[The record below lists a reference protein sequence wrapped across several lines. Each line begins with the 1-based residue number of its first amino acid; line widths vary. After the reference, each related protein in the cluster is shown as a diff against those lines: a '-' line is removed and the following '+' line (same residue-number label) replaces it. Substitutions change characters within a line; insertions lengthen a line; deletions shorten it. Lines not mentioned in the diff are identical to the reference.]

1 MTADAV
7 AKEAGV
13 TLFTKSPGLSS
24 QAAAE
29 LLAQIGPNEIST
41 SKPKPLIFQLLAYF
55 VQPLIAILLIAAVI
69 SGVSGDWLNAAIIIV
84 IVLGSIGL
92 DFYQTRRSQVAAESL
107 RSQVAPTAT
116 AKRDGVWS
124 ELPRSALV
132 PGDLI
137 RLTAGMLVPAD
148 AQLLTAADLHVQQS
162 ALTGESMPV
171 EKTASLSSS
180 AALDNST
187 PENPADASNL
197 VFMGSSVVSGR
208 AEALVSATGARTTF
222 GGIVTSLARRAP
234 ETEFERGMKSFSLFI
249 VQIVLFLT
257 LFVFAVNT
265 LHKRD
270 PLQSLLFAVALAV
283 GLTPEFL
290 PMITTITLSN
300 GASRMAK
307 KKVIVKNLSSIQN
320 FGQMDTLC
328 SDKTGTLTGGVMTL
342 AGRLNPA
349 GAPSERVFMLAYLN
363 SLFETG
369 ITNPLNTAI
378 LDTTV
383 SGIKGAD
390 PLDQAI
396 LNADHPDVQLYRK
409 QDEMPF
415 DFERR
420 RASVVVTKAGES
432 GHLMLTKG
440 APESV
445 LAVCTTYEHSGEGE
459 HSSEDEQNAGA
470 LPLDAAAQARI
481 SVVYQGF
488 SAQGLR
494 VIAVARR
501 DILEADQ
508 QPAYQASDEHDLT
521 LVGFVTFLDPPLP
534 DAREVLDELRAKGV
548 AVKILTGDNELVAR
562 HVCEAVGLDVG
573 RVVLGSELAAMTDTA
588 LLQVAEANTVFARV
602 APAQKNRIILALK
615 ARKHVVGYMGDGIN
629 DAPSLHT
636 ADVGV
641 SVAGATDIA
650 RDAADII
657 LLEPGLRV
665 LLSGILEGRRAYGNV
680 MKYLLMGTSS
690 NFGNMFSMAGASV
703 FLPFLPMLP
712 TQILV
717 NNFLYD
723 LAQITIPSDNVDDAF
738 IQKPH
743 HWDIGLIRRFM
754 FWIGPISSVYDFLT
768 FYVLLRIFHAREAE
782 FHTGWFI
789 ESLATQTLVIFVIR
803 TFGNPLKSRPSR
815 PLALAA
821 TLVVLVGALL
831 PFTPLSGLLGF
842 VPLPP
847 LYFVFLIGATLT
859 YLGLVEL
866 VKRRLF
872 GQVMG

>member
-1 MTADAV
+1 MPETVNLEPSIPIMSGTAVGLTTQV
-7 AKEAGV
+7 ARER
-13 TLFTKSPGLSS
+13 
-24 QAAAE
+24 
-29 LLAQIGPNEIST
+29 LAQFGPNEIST
-41 SKPKPLIFQLLAYF
+41 SKPKPIMFQLLAYF
-55 VQPLIAILLIAAVI
+55 IQPLIAILLIAAVI
-69 SGVSGDWLNAAIIIV
+69 SGVSGDWLNASIIIV
-84 IVLGSIGL
+84 IVLGSVGL
-92 DFYQTRRSQVAAESL
+92 DFYQTRRSQVAAEGL

-116 AKRDGVWS
+116 VRRDGAWT
-124 ELPRSALV
+124 ELPRGDVV

-137 RLTAGMLVPAD
+137 RLSAGMLVPAD
-148 AQLLTAADLHVQQS
+148 AQLLSASDLHVQQS

-171 EKTASLSSS
+171 EKSVAAKTGSSS
-180 AALDNST
+180 ASDAPENPIS
-187 PENPADASNL
+187 ENPADASDL
-197 VFMGSSVVSGR
+197 VFVGSSVVSGR
-208 AEALVSATGARTTF
+208 AEALVTATGARTTF
-222 GGIVTSLARRAP
+222 GGIVTSLTRRAP

-249 VQIVLFLT
+249 VQIVLFLV

-265 LHKRD
+265 LNKRD
-270 PLQSLLFAVALAV
+270 PLESLLFAVALAV

-290 PMITTITLSN
+290 PMITSITLSN
-300 GASRMAK
+300 GAGRMAK
-307 KKVIVKNLSSIQN
+307 KKVIIKNLSSIQN

-328 SDKTGTLTGGVMTL
+328 TDKTGTLTGGVMTL
-342 AGRLNPA
+342 ADRLDPA
-349 GAPSERVFMLAYLN
+349 GVLSERVFLLAYLN

-369 ITNPLNTAI
+369 ITHPLNTAI
-378 LDTTV
+378 LDTKN
-383 SGIKGAD
+383 ID

-396 LNADHPDVQLYRK
+396 LNADHSDVQPYRK
-409 QDEMPF
+409 LDEMPF

-420 RASVVVTKAGES
+420 RASVVVVKAGEQ

-445 LAVCTTYEHSGEGE
+445 LTVCTSF
-459 HSSEDEQNAGA
+459 EQAGTP
-470 LPLDAAAQARI
+470 LPLDDAARTRIQA
-481 SVVYQGF
+481 VYQGL
-488 SAQGLR
+488 SAQGFR
-494 VIAVARR
+494 VIAVAQRSMAA
-501 DILEADQ
+501 ADQ
-508 QPAYQASDEHDLT
+508 QPTYRASDEHGLT
-521 LVGFVTFLDPPLP
+521 LVGFVSFLDPPLP
-534 DAREVLDELRAKGV
+534 DAREVLGELRARGV
-548 AVKILTGDNELVAR
+548 SIKILTGDNELVTR
-562 HVCEAVGLDVG
+562 HVCEAVGLIVN
-573 RVVLGSELAAMTDTA
+573 RVVLGSELEGMTDTA
-588 LLQVAEANTVFARV
+588 LLQVAESNTVFARV
-602 APAQKNRIILALK
+602 SPAQKNRVILALK
-615 ARKHVVGYMGDGIN
+615 ARRHVVGYMGDGIN

-636 ADVGV
+636 ADVGI

-657 LLEPGLRV
+657 LLQPGLRV

-690 NFGNMFSMAGASV
+690 NFGNMFSMAGASI

-768 FYVLLRIFHAREAE
+768 FYVLLRVFHAGAAE
-782 FHTGWFI
+782 FHTGWFV

-803 TFGNPLKSRPSR
+803 TFGNPLKSRASR
-815 PLALAA
+815 PLTLAA
-821 TLVVLVGALL
+821 IGVVLVGALL
-831 PFTPLSGLLGF
+831 PYTPLSGLLSF

-847 LYFVFLIGATLT
+847 LYFVFLTLATLT

>member
-1 MTADAV
+1 MPDTATLEPTISETAV
-7 AKEAGV
+7 
-13 TLFTKSPGLSS
+13 GLTT
-24 QAAAE
+24 QAARE
-29 LLAQIGPNEIST
+29 VRAQTGPNEIST
-41 SKPKPLIFQLLAYF
+41 SKPRPLIFQLLAYF
-55 VQPLIAILLIAAVI
+55 IQPLIAILLIAAVI
-69 SGVSGDWLNAAIIIV
+69 SGVSGDWLNAGIIIV
-84 IVLGSIGL
+84 IVLGSIAL

-107 RSQVAPTAT
+107 RVQVAPMAT
-116 AKRDGVWS
+116 VKRDGAWT
-124 ELPRSALV
+124 ELPRGELV

-137 RLTAGMLVPAD
+137 RLSAGMLVPAD
-148 AQLLTAADLHVQQS
+148 ARLLGSSDLHVQQS

-171 EKTASLSSS
+171 EKSVAVKTISSNGS
-180 AALDNST
+180 DAPEDPIS
-187 PENPADASNL
+187 ENPADASDL
-197 VFMGSSVVSGR
+197 VFVGSSVVSGR
-208 AEALVSATGARTTF
+208 AEALVTATGARTTF
-222 GGIVTSLARRAP
+222 GGIVTSVARRAP

-249 VQIVLFLT
+249 VQVVLFLT

-270 PLQSLLFAVALAV
+270 PLESLLFAVALAV

-290 PMITTITLSN
+290 PMITSITLSN
-300 GASRMAK
+300 GAGRMAK

-328 SDKTGTLTGGVMTL
+328 SDKTGTLTSGVMTL
-342 AGRLNPA
+342 DGRLDPA
-349 GAPSERVFMLAYLN
+349 GMPSERVFLLAYLN

-378 LDTTV
+378 LDTK
-383 SGIKGAD
+383 SAD

-396 LNADHPDVQLYRK
+396 LNADHPDVQPYCKL
-409 QDEMPF
+409 DEMPF

-420 RASVVVTKAGES
+420 RASVVVVKAGE
-432 GHLMLTKG
+432 GDHLMLTKG

-445 LAVCTTYEHSGEGE
+445 LAVCTSFEQEGT
-459 HSSEDEQNAGA
+459 A
-470 LPLDAAAQARI
+470 LPLDDSVSARI
-481 SVVYQGF
+481 LAVYQGL
-488 SAQGLR
+488 SAQGFR

-501 DILEADQ
+501 GIAAADQ
-508 QPAYQASDEHDLT
+508 RPAYHASDEHDLT

-534 DAREVLDELRAKGV
+534 DAREVLGEMRARGV
-548 AVKILTGDNELVAR
+548 SIKILTGDNELVAR

-573 RVVLGSELAAMTDTA
+573 RVVLGSDLEGMTDTA

-602 APAQKNRIILALK
+602 APAQKNRIILALR

-657 LLEPGLRV
+657 LLQPGLRV

-690 NFGNMFSMAGASV
+690 NFGNMFSMAGASI

-754 FWIGPISSVYDFLT
+754 FWIGPISSLYDFLT
-768 FYVLLRIFHAREAE
+768 FYVLLRVFHAGAAE
-782 FHTGWFI
+782 FHTGWFV

-803 TFGNPLKSRPSR
+803 TFGSPLKSRASR
-815 PLALAA
+815 PLTLAA
-821 TLVVLVGALL
+821 IGVVLAGALL
-831 PFTPLSGLLGF
+831 PFTPLAGLLGF

-847 LYFVFLIGATLT
+847 LYFAFLIGATLT

-872 GQVMG
+872 GKVMA

>member
-1 MTADAV
+1 MTTDTVVLDDGVAV
-7 AKEAGV
+7 PHGS
-13 TLFTKSPGLSS
+13 TGLST
-24 QAAAE
+24 QAAREA
-29 LLAQIGPNEIST
+29 LAQTGPNEIST
-41 SKPKPLIFQLLAYF
+41 SKPRPIIFQLLAYF

-69 SGVSGDWLNAAIIIV
+69 SGVSGDWLNAGIIIV
-84 IVLGSIGL
+84 IVLGSIAL
-92 DFYQTRRSQVAAESL
+92 DFYQTRRSQVAAENL
-107 RSQVAPTAT
+107 RVQVAPTAT
-116 AKRDGVWS
+116 VRRDGAWA
-124 ELPRSALV
+124 ELPRGELV

-148 AQLLTAADLHVQQS
+148 ARLLSASDLHVQQS

-171 EKTASLSSS
+171 EKSVAEKTVGVSGS
-180 AALDNST
+180 AALENPAS
-187 PENPADASNL
+187 ENPADASDL
-197 VFMGSSVVSGR
+197 VFVGSSVVSGR
-208 AEALVSATGARTTF
+208 AEALVTATGARTTF

-265 LHKRD
+265 LGKRD
-270 PLQSLLFAVALAV
+270 PLESLLFAVALAV

-290 PMITTITLSN
+290 PMITSITLSN
-300 GASRMAK
+300 GAGRMAK

-328 SDKTGTLTGGVMTL
+328 SDKTGTLTSGVMTL
-342 AGRLNPA
+342 SGRLDPA
-349 GAPSERVFMLAYLN
+349 GMPSERVFLLAYLN

-378 LDTTV
+378 LDTK
-383 SGIKGAD
+383 SAD

-396 LNADHPDVQLYRK
+396 LNAEHPDVQPYRK
-409 QDEMPF
+409 LDEMPF

-420 RASVVVTKAGES
+420 RASVVVVKAGE
-432 GHLMLTKG
+432 GEHLMLTKG

-445 LAVCTTYEHSGEGE
+445 LAVCTSF
-459 HSSEDEQNAGA
+459 EQNGA
-470 LPLDAAAQARI
+470 ALTLDVSASARI
-481 SVVYQGF
+481 LAVYQGL
-488 SAQGLR
+488 SAQGFR
-494 VIAVARR
+494 VIAVAQRG
-501 DILEADQ
+501 IAAADQ
-508 QPAYQASDEHDLT
+508 QPAYRAADEHDLT

-534 DAREVLDELRAKGV
+534 EAREVLGEMRARGV
-548 AVKILTGDNELVAR
+548 SIKILTGDNELVAQ

-573 RVVLGSELAAMTDTA
+573 RVVLGSELEGMTDTA

-615 ARKHVVGYMGDGIN
+615 VRKHVVGYMGDGIN

-636 ADVGV
+636 ADVGI

-657 LLEPGLRV
+657 LLQPGLRV

-690 NFGNMFSMAGASV
+690 NFGNMFSMAGASI

-768 FYVLLRIFHAREAE
+768 FYVLLRVFHAGAAE
-782 FHTGWFI
+782 FHTGWFV

-803 TFGNPLKSRPSR
+803 TFGNPLKSRASR
-815 PLALAA
+815 PLTLAA
-821 TLVVLVGALL
+821 IGVVLAGALL
-831 PFTPLSGLLGF
+831 PYTPLAGLLGF

-847 LYFVFLIGATLT
+847 LYFVFLTLATLT

-872 GQVMG
+872 GRVMT

>member
-1 MTADAV
+1 MTTDTVVLDDGVAV
-7 AKEAGV
+7 PHGS
-13 TLFTKSPGLSS
+13 TGLST
-24 QAAAE
+24 QAAREA
-29 LLAQIGPNEIST
+29 LAQTGPNEIST
-41 SKPKPLIFQLLAYF
+41 SKPRPIIFQLLAYF

-69 SGVSGDWLNAAIIIV
+69 SGVSGDWLNAGIIIV
-84 IVLGSIGL
+84 IVLGSIAL
-92 DFYQTRRSQVAAESL
+92 DFYQTRRSQVAAENL
-107 RSQVAPTAT
+107 RVQVAPTAT
-116 AKRDGVWS
+116 VRRDGAWA
-124 ELPRSALV
+124 ELPRGELV

-148 AQLLTAADLHVQQS
+148 ARLLSASDLHVQQS

-171 EKTASLSSS
+171 EKSVAEKTVGVSGS
-180 AALDNST
+180 AALENPAS
-187 PENPADASNL
+187 ENPADASDL
-197 VFMGSSVVSGR
+197 VFVGSSVVSGR
-208 AEALVSATGARTTF
+208 AEALVTATGARTTF

-265 LHKRD
+265 LGKRD
-270 PLQSLLFAVALAV
+270 PLESLLFAVALAV

-290 PMITTITLSN
+290 PMITSITLSN
-300 GASRMAK
+300 GAGRMAK

-328 SDKTGTLTGGVMTL
+328 SDKTGTLTSGVMTL
-342 AGRLNPA
+342 SGRLDPA
-349 GAPSERVFMLAYLN
+349 GMPSERVFLLAYLN

-378 LDTTV
+378 LDTK
-383 SGIKGAD
+383 SAD

-396 LNADHPDVQLYRK
+396 LKADHPDVQPYRK
-409 QDEMPF
+409 LDETPF

-420 RASVVVTKAGES
+420 RASVVVVKAGE
-432 GHLMLTKG
+432 GEHLMLTKG

-445 LAVCTTYEHSGEGE
+445 LAVCTSF
-459 HSSEDEQNAGA
+459 EQNGA
-470 LPLDAAAQARI
+470 ALTLDVSASARI
-481 SVVYQGF
+481 LAVYQGL
-488 SAQGLR
+488 SAQGFR

-501 DILEADQ
+501 GIAAADQ
-508 QPAYQASDEHDLT
+508 QPAYRAADEHDLT

-534 DAREVLDELRAKGV
+534 EAREVLGEMRARGV
-548 AVKILTGDNELVAR
+548 SIKILTGDNELVAQ

-573 RVVLGSELAAMTDTA
+573 RVVLGSELEGMTDTA

-636 ADVGV
+636 ADVGI

-657 LLEPGLRV
+657 LLQPGLRV

-690 NFGNMFSMAGASV
+690 NFGNMFSMAGASI

-768 FYVLLRIFHAREAE
+768 FYVLLRVFHAGAAE
-782 FHTGWFI
+782 FHTGWFV

-803 TFGNPLKSRPSR
+803 TFGNPLKSRASR
-815 PLALAA
+815 PLTLAA
-821 TLVVLVGALL
+821 IGVVLAGALL
-831 PFTPLSGLLGF
+831 PYTPLAGLLGF

-847 LYFVFLIGATLT
+847 LYFVFLTLATLT

-872 GQVMG
+872 GRVMT

>member
-1 MTADAV
+1 MTTDTVVLDDGVAV
-7 AKEAGV
+7 PHGS
-13 TLFTKSPGLSS
+13 TGLST
-24 QAAAE
+24 QAAREA
-29 LLAQIGPNEIST
+29 LAQTGPNEIST
-41 SKPKPLIFQLLAYF
+41 SKPRPIIFQLLAYF

-69 SGVSGDWLNAAIIIV
+69 SGVSGDWLNAGIIIV
-84 IVLGSIGL
+84 IVLGSIAL
-92 DFYQTRRSQVAAESL
+92 DFYQTRRSQVAAENL
-107 RSQVAPTAT
+107 RVQVAPTAT
-116 AKRDGVWS
+116 VRRDGAWA
-124 ELPRSALV
+124 ELPRGELV

-148 AQLLTAADLHVQQS
+148 ARLLSASDLHVQQS

-171 EKTASLSSS
+171 EKSVAAKAVRSSDSVAPENPAS
-180 AALDNST
+180 
-187 PENPADASNL
+187 ENPADASDL
-197 VFMGSSVVSGR
+197 VFVGSSVVSGR
-208 AEALVSATGARTTF
+208 AEALVTATGARTTF

-265 LHKRD
+265 LGKRD
-270 PLQSLLFAVALAV
+270 PLESLLFAVALAV

-290 PMITTITLSN
+290 PMITSITLSN
-300 GASRMAK
+300 GAGRMAK

-328 SDKTGTLTGGVMTL
+328 SDKTGTLTSGVMTL
-342 AGRLNPA
+342 SGRLDPA
-349 GAPSERVFMLAYLN
+349 GMPSERVFLLAYLN

-378 LDTTV
+378 LDTK
-383 SGIKGAD
+383 SAD

-396 LNADHPDVQLYRK
+396 LNAEHPDVQPYRK
-409 QDEMPF
+409 LDEMPF

-420 RASVVVTKAGES
+420 RASVVVVKAGE
-432 GHLMLTKG
+432 GEHLMLTKG

-445 LAVCTTYEHSGEGE
+445 LAVCTSF
-459 HSSEDEQNAGA
+459 EQNGA
-470 LPLDAAAQARI
+470 ALTLDVSASARI
-481 SVVYQGF
+481 LAVYQGL
-488 SAQGLR
+488 SAQGFR
-494 VIAVARR
+494 VIAVAQRG
-501 DILEADQ
+501 IAAADQ
-508 QPAYQASDEHDLT
+508 QPAYRAADEHDLT

-534 DAREVLDELRAKGV
+534 EAREVLGEMRARGV
-548 AVKILTGDNELVAR
+548 SIKILTGDNELVAQ

-573 RVVLGSELAAMTDTA
+573 RVVLGSELEGMTDTA

-636 ADVGV
+636 ADVGI

-657 LLEPGLRV
+657 LLQPGLRV

-690 NFGNMFSMAGASV
+690 NFGNMFSMAGASI

-768 FYVLLRIFHAREAE
+768 FYVLLRVFHAGAAE
-782 FHTGWFI
+782 FHTGWFV

-803 TFGNPLKSRPSR
+803 TFGNPLKSRASR
-815 PLALAA
+815 PLTLAA
-821 TLVVLVGALL
+821 IGVVLAGALL
-831 PFTPLSGLLGF
+831 PYTPLAGLLGF

-847 LYFVFLIGATLT
+847 LYFVFLTLATLT

-872 GQVMG
+872 GRVMT

>member
-1 MTADAV
+1 MTTDTVVLDDGVAV
-7 AKEAGV
+7 PHGS
-13 TLFTKSPGLSS
+13 TGLST
-24 QAAAE
+24 QAAREA
-29 LLAQIGPNEIST
+29 LAQTGPNEIST
-41 SKPKPLIFQLLAYF
+41 SKPRPIIFQLLAYF

-69 SGVSGDWLNAAIIIV
+69 SGVSGDWLNAGIIIV
-84 IVLGSIGL
+84 IVLGSIAL
-92 DFYQTRRSQVAAESL
+92 DFYQTRRSQVAAENL
-107 RSQVAPTAT
+107 RVQVAPTAT
-116 AKRDGVWS
+116 VRRDGAWA
-124 ELPRSALV
+124 ELPRGELV

-148 AQLLTAADLHVQQS
+148 ARLLSASDLHVQQS
-162 ALTGESMPV
+162 ALTGESMTV
-171 EKTASLSSS
+171 EKSVAEKTVGVSGS
-180 AALDNST
+180 AALENPAS
-187 PENPADASNL
+187 ENPADASDL
-197 VFMGSSVVSGR
+197 VFVGSSVVSGR
-208 AEALVSATGARTTF
+208 AEALVTATGARTTF

-265 LHKRD
+265 LGKRD
-270 PLQSLLFAVALAV
+270 PLESLLFAVALAV

-290 PMITTITLSN
+290 PMITSITLSN
-300 GASRMAK
+300 GAGRMAK

-328 SDKTGTLTGGVMTL
+328 SDKTGTLTSGVMTL
-342 AGRLNPA
+342 SGRLDPA
-349 GAPSERVFMLAYLN
+349 GMPSERVFLLAYLN

-378 LDTTV
+378 LDTK
-383 SGIKGAD
+383 SAD

-396 LNADHPDVQLYRK
+396 LNAEHPDVQPYRK
-409 QDEMPF
+409 LDEMPF

-420 RASVVVTKAGES
+420 RASVVVVKAGE
-432 GHLMLTKG
+432 GEHLMLTKG

-445 LAVCTTYEHSGEGE
+445 LAVCTSF
-459 HSSEDEQNAGA
+459 EQNGA
-470 LPLDAAAQARI
+470 ALTLDVSASARI
-481 SVVYQGF
+481 LAVYQGL
-488 SAQGLR
+488 SAQGFR
-494 VIAVARR
+494 VIAVAQRG
-501 DILEADQ
+501 IAAADQ
-508 QPAYQASDEHDLT
+508 QPAYRAADEHDLT

-534 DAREVLDELRAKGV
+534 EAREVLGEMRARGV
-548 AVKILTGDNELVAR
+548 SIKILTGDNELVAQ

-573 RVVLGSELAAMTDTA
+573 RVVLGSELEGMTDTA

-636 ADVGV
+636 ADVGI

-657 LLEPGLRV
+657 LLQPGLRV

-690 NFGNMFSMAGASV
+690 NFGNMFSMAGASI

-768 FYVLLRIFHAREAE
+768 FYVLLRVFHAGAAE
-782 FHTGWFI
+782 FHTGWFV

-803 TFGNPLKSRPSR
+803 TFGNPLKSRASR
-815 PLALAA
+815 PLTLAA
-821 TLVVLVGALL
+821 IGVVLAGALL
-831 PFTPLSGLLGF
+831 PYTPLAGLLGF

-847 LYFVFLIGATLT
+847 LYFVFLTLATLT

-872 GQVMG
+872 GRVMT

>member
-1 MTADAV
+1 MTATEPSTPAI
-7 AKEAGV
+7 
-13 TLFTKSPGLSS
+13 TQSPGLST
-24 QAAAE
+24 QAAREA
-29 LLAQIGPNEIST
+29 LAQFGPNEIST
-41 SKPKPLIFQLLAYF
+41 SKPRPIIFQLLAYF

-69 SGVSGDWLNAAIIIV
+69 SGVSGDWLNAGIIIV
-84 IVLGSIGL
+84 IVLGSVGL
-92 DFYQTRRSQVAAESL
+92 DFYQTRRSQVAAENL
-107 RSQVAPTAT
+107 RVQVAPTAT
-116 AKRDGVWS
+116 VKRDGAWA
-124 ELPRSALV
+124 ELPRGELV
-132 PGDLI
+132 QGDLI

-148 AQLLTAADLHVQQS
+148 ARLLSASDLHVQQS

-171 EKTASLSSS
+171 EKSVAAKAVRSSDSVAPENPAS
-180 AALDNST
+180 
-187 PENPADASNL
+187 ENPADASDL
-197 VFMGSSVVSGR
+197 VFVGSSVVSGR
-208 AEALVSATGARTTF
+208 AEALVTATGARTTF

-249 VQIVLFLT
+249 VQIVLFLV

-265 LHKRD
+265 LNKRD
-270 PLQSLLFAVALAV
+270 PLESLLFAVALAV

-290 PMITTITLSN
+290 PMITSITLSN
-300 GASRMAK
+300 GAGRMAK

-349 GAPSERVFMLAYLN
+349 GAPSERVFLLAYLN

-383 SGIKGAD
+383 SDTRSAD

-396 LNADHPDVQLYRK
+396 LNADHPDVQPYRK
-409 QDEMPF
+409 LDEMPF

-420 RASVVVTKAGES
+420 RASVVVVKAGE
-432 GHLMLTKG
+432 GEHLLLTKG

-445 LAVCTTYEHSGEGE
+445 LAVCTSFEQEGTP
-459 HSSEDEQNAGA
+459 
-470 LPLDAAAQARI
+470 LPLDAAASARI
-481 SVVYQGF
+481 QAVYQGL
-488 SAQGLR
+488 SAQGFR
-494 VIAVARR
+494 VIAVAQRSMAA
-501 DILEADQ
+501 ADQ
-508 QPAYQASDEHDLT
+508 QPAYRASDEHGLT

-534 DAREVLDELRAKGV
+534 DAREVLSEMRAKGV
-548 AVKILTGDNELVAR
+548 RVKILTGDNELVTR
-562 HVCEAVGLDVG
+562 HVCEAVGLNVG
-573 RVVLGSELAAMTDTA
+573 RVVLGSELEGMTDTA

-636 ADVGV
+636 ADVGI

-657 LLEPGLRV
+657 LLQPGLRV

-690 NFGNMFSMAGASV
+690 NFGNMFSMAGASI

-768 FYVLLRIFHAREAE
+768 FYVLLQVFHAGAAE
-782 FHTGWFI
+782 FHTGWFV

-803 TFGNPLKSRPSR
+803 TFGNPLKSRASR
-815 PLALAA
+815 PLTLAA
-821 TLVVLVGALL
+821 IGVVLVGALL
-831 PFTPLSGLLGF
+831 PYTPLAGLLGF

-847 LYFVFLIGATLT
+847 LYFVFLTLATLT

-872 GQVMG
+872 GRVMS

>member
-1 MTADAV
+1 MTV
-7 AKEAGV
+7 AEPPALPTGGGQ
-13 TLFTKSPGLSS
+13 TGLSS
-24 QAAAE
+24 QSAGD
-29 LLAQIGPNEIST
+29 LLAQVGPNEIST
-41 SKPKPLIFQLLAYF
+41 LKPRPLILQLLAYF
-55 VQPLIAILLIAAVI
+55 IQPLIAILLIAAVV
-69 SGVSGDWLNAAIIIV
+69 SGVSGDWLNAGIIIV

-116 AKRDGVWS
+116 VRRDGVWA
-124 ELPRSALV
+124 ELPRAELV

-137 RLTAGMLVPAD
+137 RLSAGMLVPAD
-148 AQLLTAADLHVQQS
+148 ARLLSASDLHVQQS

-171 EKTASLSSS
+171 EKAVGVGASRL
-180 AALDNST
+180 

-197 VFMGSSVVSGR
+197 VFVGSSVVSGR
-208 AEALVSATGARTTF
+208 AEALVTATGARTTF
-222 GGIVTSLARRAP
+222 GGIVTSLSRRAP
-234 ETEFERGMKSFSLFI
+234 ETEFERGMKSFSVFI
-249 VQIVLFLT
+249 LQVVLFLV

-265 LHKRD
+265 LHRRD
-270 PLQSLLFAVALAV
+270 PVQSLLFAVALAV

-290 PMITTITLSN
+290 PMITSITLSN
-300 GASRMAK
+300 GAGRMAK

-342 AGRLNPA
+342 AGRLDA
-349 GAPSERVFMLAYLN
+349 SGLPSERTFLLAYLN
-363 SLFETG
+363 SLFGTG
-369 ITNPLNTAI
+369 IPNPLDTAILNTA
-378 LDTTV
+378 LSDATV
-383 SGIKGAD
+383 PAPKGAD

-396 LNADHPDVQLYRK
+396 LNADHPDVRPYRK
-409 QDEMPF
+409 IDETPF

-420 RASVVVTKAGES
+420 RASVVVMKAGES
-432 GHLMLTKG
+432 GHLLLVKG

-445 LAVCTTYEHSGEGE
+445 LAVCTRFEQGE
-459 HSSEDEQNAGA
+459 SS
-470 LPLDAAAQARI
+470 LPLDDDAHARI
-481 SVVYQGF
+481 LGVYQGL
-488 SAQGLR
+488 SAQGDR
-494 VIAVARR
+494 VLAVAQRL
-501 DILEADQ
+501 IPPLEQ
-508 QPAYQASDEHDLT
+508 RPGYHASDEHDLT
-521 LVGFVTFLDPPLP
+521 LVGFVSFLDPPLP
-534 DAREVLDELRAKGV
+534 DAREVLAELRGRGV
-548 AVKILTGDNELVAR
+548 SIKILTGDNELVTR
-562 HVCEAVGLDVG
+562 QVCQAVGLDVG
-573 RVVLGSELAAMTDTA
+573 RVVLGSELQDMTDTA

-602 APAQKNRIILALK
+602 SPAQKNRVILALK
-615 ARKHVVGYMGDGIN
+615 ARRHVVGYMGDGIN

-636 ADVGV
+636 ADVGI

-650 RDAADII
+650 REAADII

-723 LAQITIPSDNVDDAF
+723 LAQITIPTDNVDDAF
-738 IQKPH
+738 IQKPR

-768 FYVLLRIFHAREAE
+768 FYVLLRVFHASEAE
-782 FHTGWFI
+782 FHTGWFV
-789 ESLATQTLVIFVIR
+789 ESLATQTLVIFIIR
-803 TFGNPLKSRPSR
+803 TFGNPLKSRASR
-815 PLALAA
+815 PLTLAA
-821 TLVVLVGALL
+821 TSVVLAGALL
-831 PFTPLSGLLGF
+831 PFMPLSGLLGF

-847 LYFVFLIGATLT
+847 LYFVFLAGATLT

-872 GQVMG
+872 GKVMA

>member
-1 MTADAV
+1 MPDTATLEPTTSETAV
-7 AKEAGV
+7 
-13 TLFTKSPGLSS
+13 GLTT
-24 QAAAE
+24 QAAREAR
-29 LLAQIGPNEIST
+29 AQTGPNEIST
-41 SKPKPLIFQLLAYF
+41 SKPRPLIFQLLAYF
-55 VQPLIAILLIAAVI
+55 IQPLIAILLIAAVI
-69 SGVSGDWLNAAIIIV
+69 SGVSGDWLNAGIIIV
-84 IVLGSIGL
+84 IVLGSIAL

-107 RSQVAPTAT
+107 KVQVAPMAT
-116 AKRDGVWS
+116 VKRDGAWT
-124 ELPRSALV
+124 ELPRGELV

-137 RLTAGMLVPAD
+137 RLSAGMLVPAD
-148 AQLLTAADLHVQQS
+148 ARLLGSSDLHVQQS

-171 EKTASLSSS
+171 EKSVAVKTISSNGS
-180 AALDNST
+180 DAPEDPTS
-187 PENPADASNL
+187 ENPADASDL
-197 VFMGSSVVSGR
+197 VFVGSSVVSGR
-208 AEALVSATGARTTF
+208 AEALVTATGARTTF
-222 GGIVTSLARRAP
+222 GGIVTSVARRAP

-249 VQIVLFLT
+249 VQVVLFLT

-270 PLQSLLFAVALAV
+270 PLESLLFAVALAV

-290 PMITTITLSN
+290 PMITSITLSN
-300 GASRMAK
+300 GAGRMAK

-328 SDKTGTLTGGVMTL
+328 SDKTGTLTSGVMTL
-342 AGRLNPA
+342 DGRLDPA
-349 GAPSERVFMLAYLN
+349 GMPSERVFLLAYLS

-378 LDTTV
+378 LDTK
-383 SGIKGAD
+383 SAD

-396 LNADHPDVQLYRK
+396 LNADHPDVQPYCKL
-409 QDEMPF
+409 DEMPF

-420 RASVVVTKAGES
+420 RASVVVVKAGE
-432 GHLMLTKG
+432 GDHLMLTKG

-445 LAVCTTYEHSGEGE
+445 LAVCTSFEQEGT
-459 HSSEDEQNAGA
+459 A
-470 LPLDAAAQARI
+470 LPLDDSASARI
-481 SVVYQGF
+481 LAVYQGL
-488 SAQGLR
+488 SAQGFR

-501 DILEADQ
+501 GIAAADQ
-508 QPAYQASDEHDLT
+508 QPAYHASDEHDLT

-534 DAREVLDELRAKGV
+534 DAREVLGEMRARGV
-548 AVKILTGDNELVAR
+548 SIKILTGDNELVAR

-573 RVVLGSELAAMTDTA
+573 RVVLGSDLEGMTDTA

-602 APAQKNRIILALK
+602 APAQKNRIILALR

-657 LLEPGLRV
+657 LLQPGLRV

-690 NFGNMFSMAGASV
+690 NFGNMFSMAGASI

-754 FWIGPISSVYDFLT
+754 FWIGPISSLYDFLT
-768 FYVLLRIFHAREAE
+768 FYVLLGVFHAGAAE
-782 FHTGWFI
+782 FHTGWFV

-803 TFGNPLKSRPSR
+803 TFGSPLKSRASR
-815 PLALAA
+815 PLTLAA
-821 TLVVLVGALL
+821 IGVVLAGALL
-831 PFTPLSGLLGF
+831 PFTPLAGLLGF

-847 LYFVFLIGATLT
+847 LYFAFLIGATLT

-872 GQVMG
+872 GKVMA